1 MPKTPEEIAAEEK
14 AAADKLAADKAAADK
29 AAAESGFPAD
39 TPLEQMTVE
48 QREAYWKDKA
58 QKHEKRAK
66 ARGDYDQMKADSLEL
81 AALKAANATAEEKA
95 LEEARRQG
103 ENIGAER
110 YLKEAVKGRFQG
122 ITKKTDGEI
131 EVIFEHVDAAS
142 FTDEKGDIDTVKLAA
157 YAATFGTSGVK
168 QVEDPVAAALARQR
182 HVADGTG
189 SSIAD
194 KRRAVRESMTKKSA

>member
-14 AAADKLAADKAAADK
+14 AAADKAAADKAAADK
-29 AAAESGFPAD
+29 AAAENGFPAD

-66 ARGDYDQMKADSLEL
+66 ARSDYDQMKADSEEL

-103 ENIGAER
+103 ENIGAGR

-122 ITKKTDGEI
+122 ITKKTDDEI

-157 YAATFGTSGVK
+157 YAATFGSPDKHT
-168 QVEDPVAAALARQR
+168 EDPVAAALARQR

-194 KRRAVRESMTKKSA
+194 KRRAVRESMTKKPA